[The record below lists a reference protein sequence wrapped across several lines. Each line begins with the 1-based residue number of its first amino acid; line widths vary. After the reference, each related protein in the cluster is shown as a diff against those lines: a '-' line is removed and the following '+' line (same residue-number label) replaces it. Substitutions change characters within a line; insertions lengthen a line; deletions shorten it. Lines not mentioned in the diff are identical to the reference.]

1 MKSLFLSCFETPSL
15 PKLCRRYPRGF
26 TFYLGI
32 PLKLVRVPALS
43 PPALAALPSISEL
56 PFPRFLDSWFP
67 DSLFLIEIHSLPAF
81 ARSYPR
87 RFTFYFAHP
96 IRLILP
102 SYFSLSVRRT
112 IFPSA
117 PDSMTARC
125 ACAASASGNSLP
137 IAGRNVPF
145 SNPATSA
152 A

>member
-32 PLKLVRVPALS
+32 P
-43 PPALAALPSISEL
+43 
-56 PFPRFLDSWFP
+56 FLDSWFP
-67 DSLFLIEIHSLPAF
+67 DSLFLIETHSLPAF

-102 SYFSLSVRRT
+102 FLLLTFR
-112 IFPSA
+112 P
-117 PDSMTARC
+117 
-125 ACAASASGNSLP
+125 
-137 IAGRNVPF
+137 
-145 SNPATSA
+145 
-152 A
+152 